1 MNQKKMTARYC
12 GVTILNIIITVVEFI
27 GGVLSGSLALLS
39 DAVHNLGDVGAIV
52 LGFIAQLIGQ
62 KQRDKNKTFGY
73 KRAETL
79 AAYTN
84 GIVLVVISIVLMVEA
99 IQRFYKSEMIH
110 GQLML
115 WIAIIGLIAN
125 GISMLVMGH
134 DANESLNVKA
144 TFLHMMSDALSSVVV
159 IIGAIIISIWHIYW
173 LDPILTIIVSLFI
186 LKEAFGIVKKATNI
200 LMEANP
206 NIDLGKINK
215 IILSFPQV
223 ENVHHVHV
231 WKYSDNTIMLDAHI
245 NVAGDTTIGNFEKLY
260 QKIAL
265 KLKQQLGISHV
276 TLQVE
281 CKRGLDEKLIAPTK
295 TD

>member
-281 CKRGLDEKLIAPTK
+281 CKRGLEEKLIAPTK